1 MYYQERVINGVM
13 HYRTGPDD
21 DWQRMTDQQLTD
33 RLLMAKLNL
42 DNALRELRDVTGRLE
57 RAA

>member
-1 MYYQERVINGVM
+1 MYYQERVINSVM
-13 HYRTGPDD
+13 HYRTGPDA